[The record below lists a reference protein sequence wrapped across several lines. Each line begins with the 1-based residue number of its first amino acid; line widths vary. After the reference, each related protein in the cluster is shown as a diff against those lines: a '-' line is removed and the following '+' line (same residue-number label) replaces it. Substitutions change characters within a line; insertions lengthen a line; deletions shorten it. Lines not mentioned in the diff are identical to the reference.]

1 MNETDGTMLDWIVC
15 LGAERSVAG
24 LHVACPAW
32 RGTDGPRTV
41 GLTDCL
47 ACRHL
52 VATGVD
58 RMAAAMCSV
67 EAQVELEGG
76 F

>member
-1 MNETDGTMLDWIVC
+1 MNKTDGTMLDWIVC
-15 LGAERSVAG
+15 LGAERSVADR
-24 LHVACPAW
+24 HVACPAW
-32 RGTDGPRTV
+32 RGTNRPATV

-52 VATGVD
+52 VAAGFD

-67 EAQVELEGG
+67 EAQVELEDGG
-76 F
+76 